1 VPAGGK
7 NGAMRPAFR
16 YLAGWTCAAVA
27 ATTVSW
33 VAIRDVVATAAV
45 GDPVPS
51 GAIVAGADAPEQTGW
66 TRPSATPGPTTVP
79 SVSPSARERVGPS
92 PEGSAAPTARPRQDG
107 GGRPSRP
114 PAPSATASGDYKGYV
129 LRGGQVVVQMRP
141 LSASLVTAVPAP
153 GFETQTWQADGWFRV
168 DFVGEE
174 RRSSIIVAFAGHAPV
189 ATITES

>member
-1 VPAGGK
+1 
-7 NGAMRPAFR
+7 
-16 YLAGWTCAAVA
+16 VA

-51 GAIVAGADAPEQTGW
+51 GAIVAGADAPEQTSW
-66 TRPSATPGPTTVP
+66 ARPSATPEPTTVP
-79 SVSPSARERVGPS
+79 SVSLSPRERARPS
-92 PEGSAAPTARPRQDG
+92 PEGSAAPTARPPRQDG
-107 GGRPSRP
+107 GGRP
-114 PAPSATASGDYKGYV
+114 PASSATSSGDYKGYV